1 MFSEKYGVNTMKAIF
16 RSFLFLIILGYLF
29 VIGCSN
35 QSNKA
40 KTASDATGNQK
51 IMTLKDTIE
60 DVLNEA
66 MTRLRYGDK
75 SGLYENEFSYLKDTT
90 TFDDYLKTGQMQYAS
105 NDSLSHIDVNDVEL
119 FNHDSARVK
128 VTVNFEGPS
137 GKKHSLD
144 DKITVYYHKGRW
156 IKPTIS
162 VIKHELEYENMIHQA
177 ESAAAAEAQ
186 SK

>member
-1 MFSEKYGVNTMKAIF
+1 MKPIF
-16 RSFLFLIILGYLF
+16 RNLLFLIILGYLF

-40 KTASDATGNQK
+40 KTASNSTGNQK
-51 IMTLKDTIE
+51 TMTLKDTIE
-60 DVLNEA
+60 SVINEA

-90 TFDDYLKTGQMQYAS
+90 TFDDYLKTGQMKYAK
-105 NDSLSHIDVNDVEL
+105 NDSISHIDVNDVEL

-128 VTVNFEGPS
+128 VTVNFEGPT
-137 GKKHSLD
+137 GKKHFLD

-162 VIKHELEYENMIHQA
+162 VIGHELEYENMIHQA
-177 ESAAAAEAQ
+177 ESSATAEA
-186 SK
+186 KDK